1 MLETKQEI
9 IGDRYQIKS
18 QLSHKAGRK
27 TLLALDLA
35 TNQQVTIE
43 ILQFDNLFEW
53 DDLKLFERE
62 AKTLKNIN
70 HSATPKY
77 LDYFEIDNE
86 EIRGFALVQTY
97 IDAPSLEIAIRQGRK
112 FTEAELIELAQKLL
126 AILKYLHSFNPPVIH
141 RDIKSTNKS
150 CDRTIVYLSRSN
162 LKITNCLRDL
172 SDSYLKL
179 ICA

>member
-43 ILQFDNLFEW
+43 ISQFDNLFEW

-97 IDAPSLEIAIRQGRK
+97 TNIYRCAK
-112 FTEAELIELAQKLL
+112 FRNC
-126 AILKYLHSFNPPVIH
+126 Y
-141 RDIKSTNKS
+141 STGTKIYRSRIN
-150 CDRTIVYLSRSN
+150 RTSPKAAGNS
-162 LKITNCLRDL
+162 
-172 SDSYLKL
+172 
-179 ICA
+179 